1 MSLDTRRSPRM
12 RPARIACTIGLAGVI
27 ALGGAAPVPTLSPAT
42 AHAATPSTRAE
53 LKRLQSRVSSAA
65 ATYAE
70 ATAKADELNAQVAAI
85 ADEIIHIEQELLPAR
100 QRRAAEAASDLYKTH
115 SSNGGAISLLLNA
128 GSFADFINLTKY
140 LGTVQSANV
149 SALNELNDLEDQL
162 NGKLDELG
170 RAKDQADAELSRA
183 AQALG
188 DAQGAAAQIQAKADA
203 EDAAEAEIARQAAE
217 QAAQL
222 QAQQNASQGNG
233 GATQTPPEGGSQNAG
248 DSNQGQHGGS
258 SGGDSHAGGA
268 TSGNGNASGNAGGGT
283 SSGTGGGNSNND
295 GGGDTTGSWK
305 TGVASYYGI
314 GDGFMG
320 GTTAN
325 GETVTETSMGIAMLN
340 VPFGTRVEIRYGGR
354 SVIAYVNDRG
364 PYAHGRVIDMQPA
377 VARALNFLSVGVG
390 TVQYRFL

>member
-188 DAQGAAAQIQAKADA
+188 DAQGAAAQIQAKANA
-203 EDAAEAEIARQAAE
+203 EDEAEAEIARQAAE

-222 QAQQNASQGNG
+222 QAQQNANQGNG
-233 GATQTPPEGGSQNAG
+233 GAAQTPPEDGSQNAG
-248 DSNQGQHGGS
+248 GSNQGQQGGS
-258 SGGDSHAGGA
+258 SGGGSHAGG
-268 TSGNGNASGNAGGGT
+268 
-283 SSGTGGGNSNND
+283 GTGGSGNESGSTGNGAAGND
-295 GGGDTTGSWK
+295 DGDTTGSWK

-364 PYAHGRVIDMQPA
+364 PYVHGRVIDMQPA

>member
-27 ALGGAAPVPTLSPAT
+27 ALGGAAPVPTLSPAA

-128 GSFADFINLTKY
+128 GSFADFINLAKY

-162 NGKLDELG
+162 NGKLSELG

-188 DAQGAAAQIQAKADA
+188 DAQGAAAQIQAKANA
-203 EDAAEAEIARQAAE
+203 EDEAEAEIARQAAE

-222 QAQQNASQGNG
+222 QAQQNANQGNG
-233 GATQTPPEGGSQNAG
+233 GSAQTPPEGGSQNAG
-248 DSNQGQHGGS
+248 GSYQGQQGGS
-258 SGGDSHAGGA
+258 SGGDSHAGGG
-268 TSGNGNASGNAGGGT
+268 TGGSGNQSGNAGNGT
-283 SSGTGGGNSNND
+283 AGND
-295 GGGDTTGSWK
+295 GGGDTTGSWM

-364 PYAHGRVIDMQPA
+364 PYVHGRVIDMQPA

>member
-1 MSLDTRRSPRM
+1 M

-140 LGTVQSANV
+140 LDTVQSANV

-162 NGKLDELG
+162 NDKLDELG

-188 DAQGAAAQIQAKADA
+188 DAQGAAARIQAKANA
-203 EDAAEAEIARQAAE
+203 KDAAEAEIARQAAE

-248 DSNQGQHGGS
+248 GSNQGQQGGS
-258 SGGDSHAGGA
+258 SGGDSHAGGG
-268 TSGNGNASGNAGGGT
+268 TGGSGNESGNAGNGT
-283 SSGTGGGNSNND
+283 AGND
-295 GGGDTTGSWK
+295 GGGDTTGSWM

>member
-27 ALGGAAPVPTLSPAT
+27 ALGGAAPVPTLSPAA

-140 LGTVQSANV
+140 LGTVQGANV

-188 DAQGAAAQIQAKADA
+188 DAQGAAAQIQAKANA
-203 EDAAEAEIARQAAE
+203 EDEAEAEIARQAAE

-222 QAQQNASQGNG
+222 QAQQNANQGNG
-233 GATQTPPEGGSQNAG
+233 GAAQTPPEDGSQNAG
-248 DSNQGQHGGS
+248 GSNQGQQGGS
-258 SGGDSHAGGA
+258 SGGGSHAGG
-268 TSGNGNASGNAGGGT
+268 
-283 SSGTGGGNSNND
+283 GTGGSGNESGSTGNGAAGND
-295 GGGDTTGSWK
+295 DGDTTGSWK

-364 PYAHGRVIDMQPA
+364 PYVHGRVIDMQPA

>member
-27 ALGGAAPVPTLSPAT
+27 ALGGAAPVPTLSPAA

-128 GSFADFINLTKY
+128 GSFADFINLAKY

-162 NGKLDELG
+162 NGKLSELG

-188 DAQGAAAQIQAKADA
+188 DAQGAAAQIQAKANA
-203 EDAAEAEIARQAAE
+203 EDEAEAEIARQAAE

-222 QAQQNASQGNG
+222 QAQQNANQGNG
-233 GATQTPPEGGSQNAG
+233 GSAQTPPEGGSQNAG
-248 DSNQGQHGGS
+248 GSNQGQQGGS
-258 SGGDSHAGGA
+258 SGGDSHAGGG
-268 TSGNGNASGNAGGGT
+268 TGGSGNQSGNAGNGT
-283 SSGTGGGNSNND
+283 AGND
-295 GGGDTTGSWK
+295 GGGDTTGSWM

-364 PYAHGRVIDMQPA
+364 PYVHGRVIDMQPA

>member
-27 ALGGAAPVPTLSPAT
+27 ALGGVPPVPTLSPAT

-140 LGTVQSANV
+140 LGTVQTANV

-183 AQALG
+183 TQALG
-188 DAQGAAAQIQAKADA
+188 DAQGAAAQIQAKANA

-233 GATQTPPEGGSQNAG
+233 GAAQTPPEGGSQNAG
-248 DSNQGQHGGS
+248 DSNQGQHVGS
-258 SGGDSHAGGA
+258 SGGGSHAGG
-268 TSGNGNASGNAGGGT
+268 
-283 SSGTGGGNSNND
+283 GTGGSGNESGSTGNGAAGND
-295 GGGDTTGSWK
+295 DGDTTGSWM

-325 GETVTETSMGIAMLN
+325 GEKVTETSMGIAMLN

>member
-27 ALGGAAPVPTLSPAT
+27 ALGGAAPVPTLSPAA

-162 NGKLDELG
+162 NGKLSELG

-188 DAQGAAAQIQAKADA
+188 DAQGAAAQIQAKANA
-203 EDAAEAEIARQAAE
+203 EDEAEAEIARQAAE

-222 QAQQNASQGNG
+222 QAQQNANQGNG

-248 DSNQGQHGGS
+248 GSNQGQQGGS
-258 SGGDSHAGGA
+258 SGGDSHAGGG
-268 TSGNGNASGNAGGGT
+268 TGGSGNQSGNAGNGT
-283 SSGTGGGNSNND
+283 AGND
-295 GGGDTTGSWK
+295 GGGDTTGSWM

-377 VARALNFLSVGVG
+377 VARALNFISVGVG

>member
-12 RPARIACTIGLAGVI
+12 RPARIACTIGLAGAI
-27 ALGGAAPVPTLSPAT
+27 ALGGAAPVPTFSPAT

-128 GSFADFINLTKY
+128 GSFADFINLAKY

-162 NGKLDELG
+162 NGKLSELG

-188 DAQGAAAQIQAKADA
+188 DAQGAAAQIQAKANA
-203 EDAAEAEIARQAAE
+203 EDEAEAEIARQAAE

-222 QAQQNASQGNG
+222 QAQQNANQGNG
-233 GATQTPPEGGSQNAG
+233 GSAQTPPEGGSQNAG
-248 DSNQGQHGGS
+248 GSNQGQQGGS
-258 SGGDSHAGGA
+258 SSGDSHAGGGTGGSGNESGNA
-268 TSGNGNASGNAGGGT
+268 GNGNAGNGTAG
-283 SSGTGGGNSNND
+283 ND
-295 GGGDTTGSWK
+295 GGDTTGSWM
-305 TGVASYYGI
+305 TGVASYYCI

-364 PYAHGRVIDMQPA
+364 PYVHGRVIDMQPA

>member
-27 ALGGAAPVPTLSPAT
+27 ALGGAAPVPTLSPAA

-188 DAQGAAAQIQAKADA
+188 DAQGAAAQIQAKANA
-203 EDAAEAEIARQAAE
+203 EDEAEAEIARQAAE

-222 QAQQNASQGNG
+222 QAQQNANQGNG
-233 GATQTPPEGGSQNAG
+233 GAAQTPPEDGSQNAG
-248 DSNQGQHGGS
+248 GSNQGQQGGS
-258 SGGDSHAGGA
+258 SGGGSHAGG
-268 TSGNGNASGNAGGGT
+268 
-283 SSGTGGGNSNND
+283 GTGGSGNESGSTGNGAAGND
-295 GGGDTTGSWK
+295 DGDTTGSWK

-364 PYAHGRVIDMQPA
+364 PYVHGRVIDMQPA

>member
-27 ALGGAAPVPTLSPAT
+27 ALGGAAPVPTLSPAA

-115 SSNGGAISLLLNA
+115 SSNGGAFSLLLNA

-162 NGKLDELG
+162 NGKLSELG

-188 DAQGAAAQIQAKADA
+188 DAQGAAAQIQAKANA
-203 EDAAEAEIARQAAE
+203 EDEADAEIARQAAE

-222 QAQQNASQGNG
+222 QAQQNANQGNG
-233 GATQTPPEGGSQNAG
+233 GAAQTPPEDGSQNADG
-248 DSNQGQHGGS
+248 SNQGQQGGS
-258 SGGDSHAGGA
+258 SSGDSHAGGG
-268 TSGNGNASGNAGGGT
+268 TGGSGNESGNAGNGN
-283 SSGTGGGNSNND
+283 TGND
-295 GGGDTTGSWK
+295 GGGDTTGSWM

-364 PYAHGRVIDMQPA
+364 PYVHGRVIDMQPA